1 MRTKP
6 LNETNPYMRD
16 PETRE
21 RLIDR
26 SVASSS
32 AVEGIKVDF
41 NKMRSIQ
48 IPKRMDKEIYQK
60 SAK

>member
-1 MRTKP
+1 MHTRP
-6 LNETNPYMRD
+6 LSETNPYMRD
-16 PETRE
+16 REMRE

-41 NKMRSIQ
+41 TKMRKIR
-48 IPKRMDKEIYQK
+48 IPKRIDKKIYK
-60 SAK
+60 KIAK

>member
-1 MRTKP
+1 MRTK
-6 LNETNPYMRD
+6 LLSETNPYMRD
-16 PETRE
+16 PEMRE

-48 IPKRMDKEIYQK
+48 IPKRMDKKIYQK
-60 SAK
+60 AAK